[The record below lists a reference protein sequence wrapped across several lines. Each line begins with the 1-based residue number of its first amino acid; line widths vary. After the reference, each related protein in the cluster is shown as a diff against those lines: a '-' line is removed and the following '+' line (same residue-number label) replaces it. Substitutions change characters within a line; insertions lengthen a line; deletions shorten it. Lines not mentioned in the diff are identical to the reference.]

1 MGTLV
6 DSVLQLL
13 AGKLRNSNVE
23 VEKRYRATQQIT
35 CLEGEMR
42 QVFTNLISNALDA
55 TRAEGGRLIVATKE
69 LASRGIQITI
79 ADNGHGISPEL
90 KQRIFEPFYTTKG
103 NLGTGLG
110 LWVTKEVIEKHKGAI
125 KVRSKPNCGT
135 VFMLFIPYGGVTGAT
150 PKAPTQSAS
159 VPSF

>member
-1 MGTLV
+1 M
-6 DSVLQLL
+6 
-13 AGKLRNSNVE
+13 
-23 VEKRYRATQQIT
+23 EKRYRTTQNIT

-55 TRAEGGRLIVATKE
+55 TRAHGGRLIVATKE

-110 LWVTKEVIEKHKGAI
+110 LWVTREVIEKHKGSI
-125 KVRSKPNCGT
+125 NVRSKPKCGT
-135 VFMLFIPYGGVTGAT
+135 VFVLFIPFDGVTSAT
-150 PKAPTQSAS
+150 QRASIQSAS
-159 VPSF
+159 VPSR